1 MTEPSTDNLRLAR
14 IVLFVL
20 RNGVRMNGHWEAS
33 VNVSAHIENEA
44 GMQSCRNRK
53 PRILYI
59 VTRAERGGA
68 QKHVLDLAS
77 ALREEFEVAV
87 ATGEEGFLTDACRER
102 AIPLYV
108 VPHLQREIM
117 PLRDALALWEIR
129 KLLRQLNPD
138 LIHAHTFKAGFLGR
152 LAGRMLGIPSV
163 YTIHAWLYGTPA
175 VSRLCSALSGP
186 CERLAANWC
195 ESIVAV
201 SHAGARIIRKHKIG
215 LPSKLVTIHNGIP
228 DDGGPVSISADRP
241 PVITMV
247 SRFIAGK
254 DQELLLQAFAGVPP
268 GPRLCL
274 VGDGPMRASAENL
287 ARELGI
293 QDRVDF
299 MGDRSDVPSLLA
311 ASDVFV
317 LASKSEMLP
326 ISILEAMRA
335 GLPVIASDV
344 GGVSEAVVHRETG
357 FLVPSGSASAL
368 TQALVELSGNHALR
382 RRMGSSARQRFTEQ
396 FLSSRMDERT
406 RSLYWDVL
414 FKHGA
419 YSRELRELEA
429 APAVPARER
438 QIA

>member
-1 MTEPSTDNLRLAR
+1 MNLSTHSEIQD
-14 IVLFVL
+14 
-20 RNGVRMNGHWEAS
+20 GVS
-33 VNVSAHIENEA
+33 VPIRSD
-44 GMQSCRNRK
+44 RK

-68 QKHVLDLAS
+68 QTHVLDLAS
-77 ALREEFEVAV
+77 ALRQEFEVAV
-87 ATGEEGFLTDACRER
+87 ATGEEGFLTEACRER
-102 AIPLYV
+102 EIPLYV
-108 VPHLQREIM
+108 LPHLQRQVM
-117 PLRDALALWEIR
+117 PVRDALALWEIR
-129 KLLRQLNPD
+129 KLIRRIQPD

-152 LAGRMLGIPSV
+152 LAGRMLGIPSI

-186 CERLAANWC
+186 CERAAAHWC

-201 SHAGARIIRKHKIG
+201 SHAGARVLRKHKIG
-215 LPSKLVTIHNGIP
+215 SASKLVTIHNGIP
-228 DDGGPVSISADRP
+228 DAPERARISAGHP

-247 SRFIAGK
+247 SRFIEGK
-254 DQELLLQAFAGVPP
+254 DHELLLRAFASAGQ
-268 GPRLCL
+268 GSRLCL
-274 VGDGPMRASAENL
+274 IGDGPKRASIENL

-344 GGVSEAVVHRETG
+344 GGVSEAVVHGETG
-357 FLVPSGSASAL
+357 LLVPSGSASAL
-368 TQALVELSGNHALR
+368 AEALTQLTGNLALR
-382 RRMGSSARQRFTEQ
+382 SQMGRAARQRFTEQ
-396 FLSSRMDERT
+396 FLSLRMDEGT
-406 RSLYWDVL
+406 RSLYWKVL
-414 FKHGA
+414 LRSGA
-419 YSRELRELEA
+419 YSREVNGIEA
-429 APAVPARER
+429 TKPALPTRGWQTA
-438 QIA
+438 